1 MNNKVK
7 LCTWFHIFLVTF
19 KLKQKTWIII
29 MQKIVE
35 SGVKQYLDWYCW
47 WMGKKNHTFK
57 IFFAFKIIV
66 RFLIN
71 KGPKTHNI
79 WLYV

>member
-47 WMGKKNHTFK
+47 
-57 IFFAFKIIV
+57 
-66 RFLIN
+66 
-71 KGPKTHNI
+71 
-79 WLYV
+79 